1 VQWLDSW
8 SELIKGGNKGTDIML
23 NKSKLIIPW
32 GQASKRKLLDCEKD
46 PNVEKFWMVDK
57 ESLKDNNTSSKVDVA

>member
-1 VQWLDSW
+1 
-8 SELIKGGNKGTDIML
+8 ML